1 MQNPPHVI
9 LTEKLKVHQF
19 DGKKQG
25 LHWKFHKNSLFSKLY
40 RNQLFRHTVWKSTL
54 KRYHDEKNSVKTHNK
69 NLQNLILQ
77 MDDFVHSVNFTKYF
91 SSFSESV
98 VNNCMIV

>member
-1 MQNPPHVI
+1 MN
-9 LTEKLKVHQF
+9 QF
-19 DGKKQG
+19 SQ
-25 LHWKFHKNSLFSKLY
+25 KFREINFSDTLCE
-40 RNQLFRHTVWKSTL
+40 KSTL